1 MESPDF
7 DKDRLIQQ
15 QQQEIEELKIRLK
28 KYTNP
33 SKSKKYYENNRE
45 RIRAQ
50 QNEYK
55 HKIRQKSTVKEST

>member
-1 MESPDF
+1 MESSDV
-7 DKDRLIQQ
+7 DKDTIIQQ
-15 QQQEIEELKIRLK
+15 QQQEIEELKAKLK

-55 HKIRQKSTVKEST
+55 QKIRHKSTVKE